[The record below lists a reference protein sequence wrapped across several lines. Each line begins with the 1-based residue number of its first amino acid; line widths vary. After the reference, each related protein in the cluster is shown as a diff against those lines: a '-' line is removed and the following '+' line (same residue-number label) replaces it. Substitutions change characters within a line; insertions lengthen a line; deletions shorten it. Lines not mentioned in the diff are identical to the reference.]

1 MSDIYLYDE
10 IVGEKWKDWD
20 DNEHGFCPKDM
31 SEPLQEAQPGD
42 VVNIYVN
49 SPGGSVFAAVA
60 MASEIKRAISRGVK
74 VNAYVDGMAA
84 SAASFLIMACETVNM
99 YEGTMLMV
107 HKPLCI
113 CIGNADD
120 MLKCAAD
127 LEDIQEGTCMPMYRS
142 KLKAEEAELVAMMTE
157 EKWLGAKEAS
167 RIFNINIVDE
177 SKQVQQMDA
186 SVFAKYGYKNVPQ
199 QFIKQNATARPAEQ
213 IPKEPTEPLDYS
225 DWENRIKK
233 LGGKS

>member
-1 MSDIYLYDE
+1 
-10 IVGEKWKDWD
+10 
-20 DNEHGFCPKDM
+20 
-31 SEPLQEAQPGD
+31 
-42 VVNIYVN
+42 
-49 SPGGSVFAAVA
+49 
-60 MASEIKRAISRGVK
+60 
-74 VNAYVDGMAA
+74 
-84 SAASFLIMACETVNM
+84 MACETVNM

-157 EKWLGAKEAS
+157 EKWLGTKEAS

>member
-10 IVGEKWKDWD
+10 IVTEKWADRDGK
-20 DNEHGFCPKDM
+20 EHGFTPGDM
-31 SEPLQEAQPGD
+31 SAPLQDAQKGD
-42 VVNIYVN
+42 IVNIYVN
-49 SPGGSVFAAVA
+49 SPGGSVFAAVS
-60 MASEIKRAISRGVK
+60 MASEIKRAISRGVS
-74 VNAYVDGMAA
+74 VNAYVDGVAA
-84 SAASFLIMACETVNM
+84 SAASFLIMACDKVNM

-127 LEDIQEGTCMPMYRS
+127 LEDIQEGTCMPIYRS
-142 KLKAEEAELVAMMTE
+142 KLKVDETELAAMMAE
-157 EKWLGAKEAS
+157 EKWLGAREAS
-167 RIFNINIVDE
+167 RIFDISIVDE
-177 SKQVQQMDA
+177 SKQIQQMDA

-199 QFIKQNATARPAEQ
+199 QIVKQNATAKAEQ
-213 IPKEPTEPLDYS
+213 IPQEPTEPLDYS
-225 DWENRIKK
+225 DWENRIKE